1 MLFNSLQFFFF
12 FPAVVILYFLIA
24 NRWRWIFLLSAS
36 YYFYMC
42 WKAEYVLLIILS
54 TSIDYFI
61 GLKLEN
67 VEDQR
72 KRKALLLFSIIS
84 NLSILV
90 AFKYFNFFSESLRLF
105 LNQFNVLYNE
115 TLFKVA
121 LPIGISFYTF
131 QSLSYSID
139 VYRKKID
146 PERHWGK
153 FALYVAFFPQLVAG
167 PIERAGQLLPQLKAD
182 HRFEHKRIK
191 SGLLLMAWGF
201 FKKLVI
207 ADRVAVAVNQV
218 YNNPH
223 DYTGIALII
232 ATYFFAYQIYCDFS
246 GYSDIAIGAS
256 RVLGIELAENF
267 NYPYLSRSIEE
278 FWGRWHMTLCR
289 WFKDYLYIPLGGN
302 RVVAKRWCINI
313 MIVFV
318 LSGLWHGANWT
329 FIVWGAFH
337 GFMLI
342 INKILSKCRITLA
355 VPQAVKNICKGILTF
370 HLVCLGWIVFRANS
384 LSDALY
390 IIQHIFVDWQ
400 ISLRSYG
407 LELGSAETILAVFAI
422 LILEL
427 MQFLQRRFKFS
438 DRILECPIILRW
450 GFYYGIIWSILV
462 FGKIENQIEF
472 IYFQF

>member
-342 INKILSKCRITLA
+342 INKILSKSRITLA

-390 IIQHIFVDWQ
+390 IIQHIFVDCQ

>member
-1 MLFNSLQFFFF
+1 M
-12 FPAVVILYFLIA
+12 
-24 NRWRWIFLLSAS
+24 
-36 YYFYMC
+36 
-42 WKAEYVLLIILS
+42 IILS

-342 INKILSKCRITLA
+342 INKILSKSRITLA

-390 IIQHIFVDWQ
+390 IIQHIFVDCQ

>member
-342 INKILSKCRITLA
+342 INKILSKSRITLA

>member
-1 MLFNSLQFFFF
+1 M
-12 FPAVVILYFLIA
+12 
-24 NRWRWIFLLSAS
+24 
-36 YYFYMC
+36 
-42 WKAEYVLLIILS
+42 IILS

-342 INKILSKCRITLA
+342 INKILSKSRITLA

>member
-1 MLFNSLQFFFF
+1 
-12 FPAVVILYFLIA
+12 
-24 NRWRWIFLLSAS
+24 
-36 YYFYMC
+36 
-42 WKAEYVLLIILS
+42 LIILS

-342 INKILSKCRITLA
+342 INKILSKSRITLA

-438 DRILECPIILRW
+438 DRIFSDRILECPIILRW

>member
-1 MLFNSLQFFFF
+1 
-12 FPAVVILYFLIA
+12 
-24 NRWRWIFLLSAS
+24 
-36 YYFYMC
+36 MC

-342 INKILSKCRITLA
+342 INKILSKSRITLA

>member
-342 INKILSKCRITLA
+342 INKILSKSRITLA

-390 IIQHIFVDWQ
+390 IMQHIFVDWQ